1 MPSRTVAIVG
11 GGVSGTLV
19 AMPSGVSKTASDDA
33 RPRHR
38 ALRGGSSHY
47 VRVNRVI
54 NCTAP
59 ESDYRKL
66 THPLWRNLLAR
77 GTVVA
82 GPCGLGLRTGP
93 DGELVSAGGESS
105 RNLFTL
111 GPTRIGTLFETTSV
125 EEIRVQARAVAARI
139 HGLAGPSF
147 CEVARPEL
155 FSALNDVAGKHPSV
169 AS

>member
-38 ALRGGSSHY
+38 
-47 VRVNRVI
+47 
-54 NCTAP
+54 